1 MCSRWCSTR
10 AHGPFC
16 FPWGAPEAGAT
27 VPVTWETPH
36 VPTLP
41 HSGLFPA
48 GRAGPRCTPRA
59 RVPPGSVPA
68 PPLGDRGPP
77 PTALRVGDVRPH
89 DRGQGRMAL
98 PKGHSPARVGFPSGP
113 QGPHPIKSFLH
124 TRFLSILPGQT
135 RSGCQRASPT
145 PPRTSQPSAPP
156 ATRRRECA
164 STHVC
169 PPAPL
174 TKLPMALPQLP
185 GLVMAVGVTEVVGHG
200 HVLQAVV
207 WRRRRGLGRPVA
219 GAVALGGAQ
228 GARPFAD
235 VVGVQRVTV

>member
-1 MCSRWCSTR
+1 
-10 AHGPFC
+10 
-16 FPWGAPEAGAT
+16 
-27 VPVTWETPH
+27 
-36 VPTLP
+36 
-41 HSGLFPA
+41 
-48 GRAGPRCTPRA
+48 
-59 RVPPGSVPA
+59 
-68 PPLGDRGPP
+68 
-77 PTALRVGDVRPH
+77 
-89 DRGQGRMAL
+89 MAL

-145 PPRTSQPSAPP
+145 LPRTSQPSAPP

-169 PPAPL
+169 PPALL

-207 WRRRRGLGRPVA
+207 RRRRRGLGRPVA

>member
-1 MCSRWCSTR
+1 MCGRWCSTR
-10 AHGPFC
+10 AHESLC

-145 PPRTSQPSAPP
+145 LPRTSQPHADASHTQARVCKHTRVPPSTAHQAADGAPAAP
-156 ATRRRECA
+156 GARDGGRGRGNGGPGP
-164 STHVC
+164 C
-169 PPAPL
+169 PPGGSA
-174 TKLPMALPQLP
+174 A
-185 GLVMAVGVTEVVGHG
+185 A
-200 HVLQAVV
+200 A
-207 WRRRRGLGRPVA
+207 WA
-219 GAVALGGAQ
+219 GA
-228 GARPFAD
+228 ARGWGCSAGRGSGCTA
-235 VVGVQRVTV
+235 VC